1 MTKRK
6 TLAEVA
12 DQSAKNIADAHSER
26 EALRGCNKAIHAAG
40 GAQRAVWDAL
50 AAGATLS
57 DIAERLGV
65 AYRTLTRWLTTTEER
80 KDLYRQVR
88 KLAAGRLAEDTLA
101 ISDGA
106 TQQDVQVARL
116 RVDTRRW
123 LAARYDP
130 DVFGER
136 QTPTMAINLQQL
148 RIEALRCVEAQD
160 SAKQVMEAPCR
171 PSLHPR

>member
-1 MTKRK
+1 
-6 TLAEVA
+6 
-12 DQSAKNIADAHSER
+12 
-26 EALRGCNKAIHAAG
+26 
-40 GAQRAVWDAL
+40 
-50 AAGATLS
+50 
-57 DIAERLGV
+57 V